1 MAVLNKIREQKAIL
15 IFIIAMALVAFV
27 ISVPDL
33 LSDSSLSAGK
43 QNIIATINGED
54 IKREDFMNKVEAAQR
69 QLGGQG
75 TSTQAMNRVWD
86 QEIRKAVMESQ
97 FDALGLVIE
106 RDQMRDLLKQSLA
119 SFEEFKDADGIF
131 DENKLNEF
139 IANLKAIAP
148 ESSMLAGSPINY
160 QAWTNYESTIS
171 AGGRQQTY
179 FNMVKAGVIGTLAEG
194 ELDYKLEND
203 KVDIKFV
210 QIPFSSIPDST
221 ITVSKSDITNYI
233 NKNKSKYVVDASRD
247 IYFVH
252 FKEEASLED
261 EANIQKN
268 LQDLLEDRVEYNENT
283 KSNDTI
289 IGFRNT
295 TDNEAFVNANSAIKY
310 NDSFLFKSLMP
321 VEIADSLYN
330 LKKGDIYGPYKLG
343 NHYMLSKIV
352 EEKQMPDSVKVRHIL
367 IPFIGA
373 ASADPSVTQTEEEA
387 KKTADSVLNVV
398 KRNRSKFS
406 ELVTALSSDRGS
418 IENGGRYDWHP
429 YNAMVPQF
437 RDFTFEN
444 NTGDIAVVKTDFGFH
459 IIEIEGQKNKQ
470 KVLKIATIA
479 QLIEPSE
486 QTIDRIFNETSKFE
500 IAVAS
505 QDFQDVAKE
514 SNYSVR
520 PVSNIGE
527 LDESIPSLGNQRAIV
542 RWAFEDATNV
552 GDIKRF
558 NIQGGGYAVV
568 MLTAINKEGLMSVE
582 KASVTALPEI
592 RKEKKAELIKA
603 RITATTLEDIAKS
616 ENQTVKTALAIN
628 MKSPTL
634 AGAGREPKVIG
645 AAFGLKEGQTSK
657 PIVGNLGVYFVQT
670 TKITPA
676 EGQTNYQAAANRV
689 AATKVNAVNT
699 VLYNALKNASEI
711 DDNRATFY

>member
-1 MAVLNKIREQKAIL
+1 MAILNKIRQQKIIL
-15 IFIIAMALVAFV
+15 ILIIAMALIAFV

-33 LSDSSLSAGK
+33 LGDNSFSAGK
-43 QNIIATINGED
+43 QNVIATINGED
-54 IKREDFMNKVEAAQR
+54 IKRDDFMNKVEAAQR

-106 RDQMRDLLKQSLA
+106 REQMRDLLKQSLT
-119 SFEEFKDADGIF
+119 SFEEFNDADGIF

-148 ESSMLAGSPINY
+148 ESSLLAGSPINY
-160 QAWTNYESTIS
+160 QAWTNYESTVS

-203 KVDIKFV
+203 KVDIKFI

-221 ITVSKSDITNYI
+221 ITVSKPDITNYI
-233 NKNKSKYVVDASRD
+233 NKNKNKYEVDASRD

-268 LQDLLEDRVEYNENT
+268 LQDLLDDIIEYNENT

-289 IGFRNT
+289 IGFKNT
-295 TDNEAFVNANSAIKY
+295 TDNEAFVNANSAIKF
-310 NDSFLFKSLMP
+310 NNSFVAKSLMP
-321 VEIADSLYN
+321 TELVDSLYN
-330 LKKGDIYGPYKLG
+330 SAKGSIYGPFKQG
-343 NHYMLSKIV
+343 NYYMLSKIV

-367 IPFIGA
+367 IPFVGA
-373 ASADPSVTQTEEEA
+373 ASADFSVTQSEEEA

-406 ELVTALSSDRGS
+406 EIVTALSSDRGS
-418 IENGGRYDWHP
+418 IENQGRYDWHP

-444 NTGDIAVVKTDFGFH
+444 NTGDMAVVKTDFGFH
-459 IIEIEGQKNKQ
+459 IIEIEDQKNKQ
-470 KVLKIATIA
+470 RALKIATIA
-479 QLIEPSE
+479 QQIEPSE

-500 IAVAS
+500 IAVAN
-505 QDFQDVAKE
+505 QDFQDTAKE

-520 PVSNIGE
+520 PVSNISE

-542 RWAFEDATNV
+542 RWAFEGAANV
-552 GDIKRF
+552 GDVRRF

-568 MLTAINKEGLMSVE
+568 MLTAINKEGLMSTE

-592 RKEKKAELIKA
+592 RKEKKAKLIKE
-603 RITATTLEDIAKS
+603 RITATTLEDIAAS
-616 ENQTVKTALAIN
+616 QNQTIKTALAIN

-634 AGAGREPKVIG
+634 SGAGREPKVIG
-645 AAFGLKEGQTSK
+645 TAFGLKEGQTSK

-670 TKITPA
+670 TKFTPA
-676 EGQTNYQAAANRV
+676 KGQTNYQSAANRV
-689 AATKVNAVNT
+689 GATKVNAVNA
-699 VLYNALKNASEI
+699 VLYNALKNASVIE
-711 DDNRATFY
+711 DNRAIFY

>member
-1 MAVLNKIREQKAIL
+1 MAIL
-15 IFIIAMALVAFV
+15 NSIRQRGLFLVIVIAMALFSFV
-27 ISVPDL
+27 LADL
-33 LSDSSLSAGK
+33 FRNSSGFSSK
-43 QNIIATINGED
+43 SQNVIATINGED
-54 IKREDFMNKVEAAQR
+54 IKRDDFMEKVEVAQR

-97 FDALGLVIE
+97 FNALGLVIE
-106 RDQMRDLLKQSLA
+106 RDQMRDLLKLSLA

-139 IANLKAIAP
+139 IANLKAISP
-148 ESSMLAGSPINY
+148 ESSVLAGSPINY
-160 QAWTNYESTIS
+160 QAWTNYEGTIS

-194 ELDYKLEND
+194 ELEYKLEND

-221 ITVSKSDITNYI
+221 ITVSKSDIASYI
-233 NKNKSKYVVDASRD
+233 NKNKSKYEVSASRD
-247 IYFVH
+247 IHFVQ

-261 EANIQKN
+261 EANIQNN
-268 LQDLLEDRVEYNENT
+268 LKDLLEDRVEYNESS

-289 IGFRNT
+289 IGFKNI

-310 NDSFLFKSLMP
+310 NDNFLFKSLMP

-330 LKKGDIYGPYKLG
+330 LKKGDIYGTYKLG

-373 ASADPSVTQTEEEA
+373 ASADPSLTQSEEQA

-418 IENGGRYDWHP
+418 IENEGRYDWHP

-470 KVLKIATIA
+470 RALKIATIA
-479 QLIEPSE
+479 QQIEPSE
-486 QTIDRIFNETSKFE
+486 QTIDNVFNETSKFE
-500 IAVAS
+500 IAVAN
-505 QDFQDVAKE
+505 QDFQDTAKE

-520 PVSNIGE
+520 PVSNINE

-542 RWAFEDATNV
+542 RWAFEDAVNV

-568 MLTAINKEGLMSVE
+568 MLTAINREGLMSTQ

-592 RKEKKAELIKA
+592 RKEKKAKLIKD
-603 RITATTLEDIAKS
+603 RITATTLEDIATS
-616 ENQTVKTALAIN
+616 ENQSVKTALAVN

-634 AGAGREPKVIG
+634 SGAGREPKVIG
-645 AAFGLKEGQTSK
+645 TAFGLAEGETSK
-657 PIVGNLGVYFVQT
+657 LIVGNLGVYFVQI

-689 AATKVNAVNT
+689 GIAKANAVNT
-699 VLYNALKNASEI
+699 ALYNALKAASEI

>member
-1 MAVLNKIREQKAIL
+1 MAIL
-15 IFIIAMALVAFV
+15 NQIRSRGLFLVIVIALALFSFV
-27 ISVPDL
+27 LADL
-33 LSDSSLSAGK
+33 FRGTGGSSSK
-43 QNIIATINGED
+43 SQNVIATINGED
-54 IKREDFMNKVEAAQR
+54 ITHDDFMNKVEVVQR
-69 QLGGQG
+69 QSGGRS

-97 FDALGLVIE
+97 YNALGLVIE
-106 RDQMRDLLKQSLA
+106 RDHMRDLLKQSLA

-139 IANLKAIAP
+139 IANLKAISP

-179 FNMVKAGVIGTLAEG
+179 FNMVKAGIIGTLAEG
-194 ELDYKLEND
+194 ELEYKLEND

-221 ITVSKSDITNYI
+221 IAVSKSDITNYI
-233 NKNKSKYVVDASRD
+233 NKNKSKYEVDASRD

-261 EANIQKN
+261 ESNIKKD
-268 LQDLLEDRVEYNENT
+268 LLDLLEDRVEYNVNS

-289 IGFRNT
+289 IGFKKTKN
-295 TDNEAFVNANSAIKY
+295 NEAFINANSAIKF
-310 NDSFLFKSLMP
+310 NNSFLLKDKMP
-321 VEIADSLYN
+321 IEIADSIFN
-330 LKKGDIYGPYKLG
+330 LNKGDIYGPYKLG
-343 NHYMLSKIV
+343 NYYMLSKIV
-352 EEKQMPDSVKVRHIL
+352 EDKHLPDSVKVRHIL
-367 IPFIGA
+367 IPFVGA
-373 ASADPSVTQTEEEA
+373 ASADISVTQSEEEA

-398 KRNRSKFS
+398 KSNRSKFP
-406 ELVTALSSDRGS
+406 ELVNALSSDRGS
-418 IENGGRYDWHP
+418 IENQGRYDWHP

-444 NTGDIAVVKTDFGFH
+444 KTGDIAVVKTDFGFH

-470 KVLKIATIA
+470 RALKIGSIA
-479 QLIEPSE
+479 HEIEPSE
-486 QTIDRIFNETSKFE
+486 KTIDKVFNETSKFE
-500 IAVAS
+500 ITIAD
-505 QDFQDVAKE
+505 QDFNEVAKE
-514 SNYSVR
+514 SNYTVL
-520 PVSNIGE
+520 PVSSMKT
-527 LDESIPSLGNQRAIV
+527 LDESIPGLGSQRAIV
-542 RWAFEDATNV
+542 RWSFEDATNV

-558 NIQGGGYAVV
+558 NIKGGGYAVV
-568 MLTAINKEGLMSVE
+568 MLTAINKEGLMSTQ

-592 RKEKKAELIKA
+592 RKEKKAKLIKD
-603 RITATTLEDIAKS
+603 RITATILDDIATS

-634 AGAGREPKVIG
+634 SGAGREPKVIG
-645 AAFGLKEGQTSK
+645 TAFGLKEGQTSK
-657 PIVGNLGVYFVQT
+657 LIVGNLGVYFVQT
-670 TKITPA
+670 TKITLA
-676 EGQTNYQAAANRV
+676 EEQTNYQATANKIRTNK
-689 AATKVNAVNT
+689 ANAVNNA
-699 VLYNALKNASEI
+699 LYNALKNASEI

>member
-1 MAVLNKIREQKAIL
+1 MAIL
-15 IFIIAMALVAFV
+15 NSIRQRGLFLVIVIAMALFSFV
-27 ISVPDL
+27 LADL
-33 LSDSSLSAGK
+33 FKNSSGFSGK
-43 QNIIATINGED
+43 SQDVIATINGED

-119 SFEEFKDADGIF
+119 SFEEFKNAEGIF

-139 IANLKAIAP
+139 IANLKAIEP
-148 ESSMLAGSPINY
+148 ESSVLAGSPINY
-160 QAWTNYESTIS
+160 QAWTNYESTVS

-203 KVDIKFV
+203 KVDIKFI

-233 NKNKSKYVVDASRD
+233 NKNKSKYEVDASRD
-247 IYFVH
+247 IYFVQ

-268 LQDLLEDRVEYNENT
+268 LQDLLEDRVEYNKNS

-289 IGFRNT
+289 IGFKNT
-295 TDNEAFVNANSAIKY
+295 TDNEAFVNANSAIKF
-310 NDSFLFKSLMP
+310 NNSFVTKSLMP
-321 VEIADSLYN
+321 TELADSLYN
-330 LKKGDIYGPYKLG
+330 SAKGSLYGPYKQG
-343 NHYMLSKIV
+343 NYYMLSKIV

-367 IPFIGA
+367 IPFVGA
-373 ASADPSVTQTEEEA
+373 ASVAPSVTQSEAEA

-418 IENGGRYDWHP
+418 VENKGRYDWHP
-429 YNAMVPQF
+429 YNTMVPQF

-444 NTGDIAVVKTDFGFH
+444 KTGDIAVVKTDFGFH
-459 IIEIEGQKNKQ
+459 VIEIEGQKNKQ
-470 KVLKIATIA
+470 RVLKIATLA
-479 QLIEPSE
+479 QEIEPSE
-486 QTIDRIFNETSKFE
+486 HTIDVVFNETSKFE
-500 IAVAS
+500 ISVAS

-514 SNYSVR
+514 SNYSVM

-527 LDESIPSLGNQRAIV
+527 LDESIPGLGNQRAMV
-542 RWAFEDATNV
+542 RWSFEDATNI
-552 GDIKRF
+552 GDIRRF
-558 NIQGGGYAVV
+558 NIKGGGYAVA
-568 MLTAINKEGLMSVE
+568 MLTAINKEGLMSTQ

-592 RKEKKAELIKA
+592 RKEKKAQLIKA
-603 RITATTLEDIAKS
+603 RFTTTILEDIATG
-616 ENQTVKTALAIN
+616 ENQTIKTALAIN

-634 AGAGREPKVIG
+634 SGAGREPKVIG
-645 AAFGLKEGQTSK
+645 TAFGLKEGQTSK
-657 PIVGNLGVYFVQT
+657 PIVGNLGVYFIQT
-670 TKITPA
+670 TKITLA
-676 EGQTNYQAAANRV
+676 EDQTNYQAFANRIGV
-689 AATKVNAVNT
+689 TKVNTVNT

-711 DDNRATFY
+711 NDNRANFY